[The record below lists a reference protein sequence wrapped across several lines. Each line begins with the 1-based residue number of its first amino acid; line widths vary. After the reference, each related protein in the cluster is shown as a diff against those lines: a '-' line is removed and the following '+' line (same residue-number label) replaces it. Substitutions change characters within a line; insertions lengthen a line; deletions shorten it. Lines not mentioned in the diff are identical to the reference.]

1 MLAHNYCCSGLIAP
15 LYSAAYH
22 YLFMLPARFYQ
33 FVPRKNVRFASLAVL
48 TLSWLFG
55 GVSAARAQQTS
66 EIIPLSQI
74 QPGMQGYAYTIFAGD
89 QIEKFDLEVL
99 GIMPNFLGP
108 KQSIILVQLK
118 GPKVEHTGVVAGM
131 SGSPVYINGKL
142 AGALSLKLGV
152 FTKEPIAGVTPID
165 DVLRPPAQST
175 PAPATQSSQNAG
187 QQFSSSASLPD
198 AGNNDVLATA
208 ANNFGGQQI
217 TLPTGSAL
225 EPIETPLVF
234 SGFQASALRQFSSQL
249 QGYGFVAAQ
258 GGTAAARADDSQLQ
272 PGDMAGM
279 VLVQGDASINSACTV
294 TAVQADR
301 VFLCGHPF
309 LSLGDVQLPM
319 ARSRV
324 VTTLSSDLAST
335 KIVNVGGSI
344 GTITGD
350 HITAVTGKLGAAPTM
365 IPLDLTLAVGSSEK
379 KLHFELVNHP
389 RLTPIL
395 VALTTFNGLTQNSLY
410 GEGTTLHLSGEIQ
423 VKDHAPVQIENTFAP
438 GDALT
443 PDSLPLALNIQSI
456 FARLFTNNFQAA
468 GIERV
473 SLRVESVPGRH
484 SFTIESAWL
493 EKGEAEPGETL
504 KVRVLL
510 RPYRGEPQ
518 VQETTVRVPDQV
530 AHGTTLRV
538 LVGDADMLNRAS
550 HGFAIGG
557 TGGSTGLDQLIAVL
571 NRERRNDRLYVGL
584 FTPSPTMLW
593 DDKELPNVPLSEI
606 SIVDGRPAPGS
617 VQILRES
624 LSSESS
630 IPLDGPVAGVISLNL
645 QIR

>member
-1 MLAHNYCCSGLIAP
+1 
-15 LYSAAYH
+15 
-22 YLFMLPARFYQ
+22 MLPARLHHSI
-33 FVPRKNVRFASLAVL
+33 PRSLLPSLYLVIFAL
-48 TLSWLFG
+48 TFLFG
-55 GVSAARAQQTS
+55 AARVSRAQQST
-66 EIIPLSQI
+66 EILPLSQVH
-74 QPGMQGYAYTIFAGD
+74 PGMQGYAYTIFAGD
-89 QIEKFDLEVL
+89 QVERFDLEVL

-108 KQSIILVQLK
+108 KQPIILVQLK

-131 SGSPVYINGKL
+131 SGSPVYLDGKL

-152 FTKEPIAGVTPID
+152 FTKEPIAGVTPIA
-165 DVLRPPAQST
+165 DVLNPPVQTAASQPS
-175 PAPATQSSQNAG
+175 QSSQNSV
-187 QQFSSSASLPD
+187 QQFSPSPLSNDTSSNSS
-198 AGNNDVLATA
+198 
-208 ANNFGGQQI
+208 NNFATQQI

-249 QGYGFVAAQ
+249 QSYGFVAAQ
-258 GGTAAARADDSQLQ
+258 GGTAAPRPDDSQLK

-324 VTTLSSDLAST
+324 VTTLSSDMAST

-350 HITAVTGKLGAAPTM
+350 HITAVTGKLGAPPAM
-365 IPLDLTLAVGSSEK
+365 IPLELTLSVAGAEK
-379 KLHFELVNHP
+379 QLHFQLVNHP

-395 VALTTFNGLTQNSLY
+395 VALTTFSGLTQNSLY

-423 VKDHAPVQIENTFAP
+423 LKNHAPVQIENTFAP
-438 GDALT
+438 GDALS
-443 PDSLPLALNIQSI
+443 PDGLPIALTMQSI
-456 FARLFTNNFQAA
+456 FSRLFTNNFEATA
-468 GIERV
+468 IERV

-493 EKGEAEPGETL
+493 EKGEAAPGENL
-504 KVRVLL
+504 RVRILL
-510 RPYRGEPQ
+510 RPYRGPAHVE
-518 VQETTVRVPDQV
+518 ETTVHVPDQV
-530 AHGTTLRV
+530 TRGTTLRL
-538 LVGDADMLNRAS
+538 LVSDADMLNRAS
-550 HGFAIGG
+550 RGFAAVG
-557 TGGSTGLDQLIAVL
+557 TSASASLDQLIALL

-593 DDKELPNVPLSEI
+593 EDKELPNVPLSQI
-606 SIVDGRPAPGS
+606 SIVDGRPAPGT
-617 VQILRES
+617 VQVLRES

-630 IPLDGPVAGVISLNL
+630 IPLGGPVTGVISLNL